1 MHKTVCVIVMEF
13 CIQIFHISHV
23 FNASALQRVD
33 NNIGPTAQWKNIEC
47 MFN

>member
-23 FNASALQRVD
+23 FNASALQKFQWA
-33 NNIGPTAQWKNIEC
+33 TAH
-47 MFN
+47 